1 MTASELNKKIIQF
14 EGKRLIMKIKIDMS
28 KVDYNIDLEH
38 EECLNELLELNC
50 DYEMYY
56 IDDNTKIFLND
67 GSELLDAYDTTTD
80 EFYIESKVFNINSLD
95 TLSKCVEII

>member
-1 MTASELNKKIIQF
+1 
-14 EGKRLIMKIKIDMS
+14 MKIMIDMN

-50 DYEMYY
+50 SYEMYY
-56 IDDNTKIFLND
+56 IDDNEIIYLED
-67 GSELLDAYDTTTD
+67 GEQLLDAYDTTTD
-80 EFYIESKVFNINSLD
+80 EFYIESEIFNINSLD

>member
-1 MTASELNKKIIQF
+1 
-14 EGKRLIMKIKIDMS
+14 MKIMIDMN

-50 DYEMYY
+50 SYEIYY
-56 IDDNTKIFLND
+56 IEDNDIIYLED
-67 GSELLDAYDTTTD
+67 GEQLLDAYDTTTD
-80 EFYIESKVFNINSLD
+80 EFYIESEIFNINSLD

>member
-1 MTASELNKKIIQF
+1 
-14 EGKRLIMKIKIDMS
+14 MKIKIDMN

-50 DYEMYY
+50 SYEMYY

-95 TLSKCVEII
+95 SLSKCVEII